1 MALQKLKFFI
11 GTILNPQD
19 DKNCDFYAHGLLVI
33 EGAANKARI
42 KDLLPLEKGVKK
54 YSSLMTK
61 KNTHD
66 LGHSLIMP
74 GFYDMH
80 FHWVQDDV
88 REMPKDSLL
97 GWLEKYTFPTEMK
110 FKDKKYAQMRAE
122 TFFNKLMMHGTLGG
136 ACYSSIHEHAVD
148 AAMKRA
154 KGHFV
159 IGNVLMNMNS
169 PEELTQTEE
178 ESLKLTKRLIDKHG
192 KKHCFTPRFAITTTP
207 KVMKEGSKMADKAK
221 CFKQT
226 HLSETPQEID
236 FVLSIYKKLPGF
248 EKVKSYT
255 EIYEKTGMLGERSL
269 MGHGIHLSA
278 KELGILSKSKTSV
291 IHCPTSNAPLK
302 EKGLG
307 SGLFDFKKIEKSKV
321 RWALG
326 SDIGGG
332 PFLSMFDVMRSFVD
346 QHQKKGHKSAT
357 YVKALY
363 RSTLAG
369 AEILGQNK
377 NSGNLNKGKEANFIV
392 VPLPKNKFPVDA
404 ESALESII
412 QPLKKKREKY
422 EDLLSDVYFNGQVI
436 NKSSL

>member
-1 MALQKLKFFI
+1 MATQKMKFYI
-11 GTILNPQD
+11 ATILNPQN
-19 DKNCDFYAHGLLVI
+19 DKECDFYTNGLLAV
-33 EGAANKARI
+33 EGTKI
-42 KDLLPLEKGVKK
+42 KDILPLEKGVKK
-54 YSSLMTK
+54 YGAKMNK
-61 KNTHD
+61 RNTTD
-66 LGHSLIMP
+66 FGQAVIMP
-74 GFYDMH
+74 GFFDMH

-97 GWLEKYTFPTEMK
+97 EWLEKYTFPTEMK
-110 FKDKKYAQMRAE
+110 FADKAYAKKRAE
-122 TFFNKLMMHGTLGG
+122 LFFQKLVRHGTLGG

-148 AAMKRA
+148 AAMKKS

-159 IGNVLMNMNS
+159 IGNVIMNMNS
-169 PEELTQTEE
+169 PEALTQSEE
-178 ESLKLTKRLIDKHG
+178 SSLKLTQKLIKKFG

-226 HLSETPQEID
+226 HLSETPAEID
-236 FVLSIYKKLPGF
+236 FVLSIYRKLPGF

-269 MGHGIHLSA
+269 MGHGIHLSS
-278 KELGILSKSKTSV
+278 KELQTLSKTKTSV
-291 IHCPTSNAPLK
+291 VHCPTSNAPIE

-307 SGLFDFKKIEKSKV
+307 SGLFNFKQVEKSKV

-346 QHQKKGHKSAT
+346 QHKKKDAT
-357 YVKALY
+357 FVKALY

-369 AEILGQNK
+369 AEILGCGK
-377 NSGNLNKGKEANFIV
+377 TSGNLNKGKEASFIV
-392 VPLPKNKFPVDA
+392 VPLPKDSHPKAA
-404 ESALESII
+404 EA
-412 QPLKKKREKY
+412 
-422 EDLLSDVYFNGQVI
+422 LLSELIAPHRKNRHNYEGLVKDVYFCGKALI
-436 NKSSL
+436 